1 MLAAT
6 RCAASRIQPGERS
19 TADGGRRKRFRRREP
34 FGSPPF
40 NFRLG
45 GNFIKAST
53 APGRSQSTHA
63 CVPFPV
69 HGTGRQCLRACA
81 GRTGGIAC
89 AVIFTSHLTDVHGR
103 QEHAWQNWHICLWER
118 GGSREAECPSHQN
131 EQRLEGCGR
140 AGLKIHEN
148 RYCNVHP
155 DQSLESAGK
164 VLTEMQITGAP
175 VVDTDGALIGVL
187 SRHDLLYKIAG
198 MGSLK
203 GVQEGGA
210 RSVRYLENT
219 KRIRKL
225 EAETVS
231 GAMTPFP
238 VNLNQT
244 ATMQEAAALM
254 LRRNLNRVLITEPGS
269 EKLAGII
276 SSTDVFRLAFGDA
289 AAQWREE
296 GTEKAGL

>member
-1 MLAAT
+1 M
-6 RCAASRIQPGERS
+6 GVRS
-19 TADGGRRKRFRRREP
+19 TLGKIGTFV
-34 FGSPPF
+34 FGSEED
-40 NFRLG
+40 
-45 GNFIKAST
+45 
-53 APGRSQSTHA
+53 PGKLSVRRTKMSNDWKDA
-63 CVPFPV
+63 GEPV
-69 HGTGRQCLRACA
+69 SKYMKTDIV
-81 GRTGGIAC
+81 T
-89 AVIFTSHLTDVHGR
+89 FT
-103 QEHAWQNWHICLWER
+103 
-118 GGSREAECPSHQN
+118 
-131 EQRLEGCGR
+131 
-140 AGLKIHEN
+140 
-148 RYCNVHP
+148 P

-238 VNLNQT
+238 VHLNPT

-269 EKLAGII
+269 EKLVGII